1 MYLKLSLAHSGG
13 GGWLV
18 VVVVLVV
25 AVVAIVAICCL
36 ICYSVYRMSYTFQT
50 SDVSVDE
57 IPFHCV
63 PNRKM
68 FQTIFPAIWLKGLS
82 CRNCFDSSV
91 VALARELET
100 R

>member
-1 MYLKLSLAHSGG
+1 MDVEGSPCGRGGLATY
-13 GGWLV
+13 
-18 VVVVLVV
+18 
-25 AVVAIVAICCL
+25 A
-36 ICYSVYRMSYTFQT
+36 YMSYTFQT
-50 SDVSVDE
+50 SNVSVDE
-57 IPFHCV
+57 IAFHCV